1 MLRGPLD
8 RGSVTM
14 PDDPG
19 PAEQRLLVCV
29 GPSPSSARLIS
40 SAKKMATDL
49 HAEWFAVHVEPNT
62 AMQSDAARSRAAD
75 HLRLASELGAEAV
88 TLAGR
93 NVGEQVARFARQRG
107 ITRIIV
113 GKPGQSSWSGIFSP
127 SPVDQLVRIG
137 GEADV
142 YVISGE
148 AGQER
153 EPGYVI
159 RASRLGLSDYGSA
172 IMYLSVAT
180 LVCFA
185 MYPYFHH
192 SNLIMVYLLAVTLT
206 ATECGRGPAILS
218 SLLSV
223 LAFDFFF
230 VPPRYSFTVDE
241 VEYVVTFAV
250 MCLVGLVISH
260 LAAGMRQQ
268 TTLARLQERQ
278 ATAMHGL
285 SRQLASTRGVEK
297 ILEVAV
303 RYIAEIFDGDVVALL
318 PDEKH
323 KLRVA
328 AGDVSSV
335 IQHDVL
341 NHMNV
346 ARSAY
351 ETGRMAGW
359 GTGSSPKTEVLYV
372 PLQAGDTPS
381 GVLALRPRHPGR
393 FLLREQVTLLES
405 LAKQVALALKVE
417 LLSHPE
423 PSHHGHIA

>member
-1 MLRGPLD
+1 MAATATP
-8 RGSVTM
+8 TK
-14 PDDPG
+14 
-19 PAEQRLLVCV
+19 ARLLVGV
-29 GPSPSSARLIS
+29 SPSPSSARLIN
-40 SAKKMATDL
+40 SAKTMAADL
-49 HAEWFAVHVEPNT
+49 HAEWFVVYVEQP
-62 AMQSDAARSRAAD
+62 RAAVLPEATRSQVAD
-75 HLRLASELGAEAV
+75 NLRLAVDLGAEVV
-88 TLAGR
+88 TLPGR
-93 NVGEQVARFARQRG
+93 NIAEEIARFAKQRNV
-107 ITRIIV
+107 TRIIV
-113 GKPGQSSWSGIFSP
+113 GKPERSFWNGILSRN
-127 SPVDQLVRIG
+127 PVDQLLRVS
-137 GEADV
+137 GEIDV
-142 YVISGE
+142 YVIAGE
-148 AGQER
+148 PGEQR

-159 RASRLGLSDYGSA
+159 RPERVPLSDYGA
-172 IMYLSVAT
+172 AVLYLVLAT

-185 MYPYFHH
+185 MYPYFHL
-192 SNLIMVYLLAVTLT
+192 SNLIMVYLLGVTLT

-230 VPPRYSFTVDE
+230 VPPRYSFNVDE
-241 VEYVVTFAV
+241 VEYIVTFAV

-260 LAAGMRQQ
+260 LGSGMRQQ

-278 ATAMHGL
+278 ASAMHGL
-285 SRQLASTRGVEK
+285 SRQLASTRGVDK

-303 RYIAEIFDGDVVALL
+303 RYISEIFDGDVVAML

-328 AGDVSSV
+328 AGDMSSV

-372 PLQAGDTPS
+372 PLQAGDTPT

-393 FLLREQVTLLES
+393 FLLREQVSLLES

-417 LLSHPE
+417 LLSRPE
-423 PSHHGHIA
+423 PSQHGHIA

>member
-1 MLRGPLD
+1 MAD
-8 RGSVTM
+8 N
-14 PDDPG
+14 PG
-19 PAEQRLLVCV
+19 PAEHRLLVCV
-29 GPSPSSARLIS
+29 SPSPSSARLIN
-40 SAKKMATDL
+40 SAKKMAADF
-49 HAEWFAVHVEPNT
+49 HAEWFAVYVEPNS
-62 AMQSDAARSRAAD
+62 AMLSEAARSRAAD
-75 HLRLASELGAEAV
+75 PLRLAAELGAEAV

-93 NVGEQVARFARQRG
+93 NVGEELARFARQRG
-107 ITRIIV
+107 ITRIIA
-113 GKPGQSSWSGIFSP
+113 GKPRRSSWNLIPSR
-127 SPVDQLVRIG
+127 SPVDQLLRSG
-137 GEADV
+137 ADADV

-148 AGQER
+148 AGEQR

-159 RASRLGLSDYGSA
+159 RPDRVALSDYGSA
-172 IMYLSVAT
+172 VLYLMVAT
-180 LVCFA
+180 LICFA
-185 MYPYFHH
+185 MYPYFHL
-192 SNLIMVYLLAVTLT
+192 SNLIMVYLLGVTLT

-230 VPPRYSFTVDE
+230 VPPRYSFNVDE
-241 VEYVVTFAV
+241 VEYIVTFVV
-250 MCLVGLVISH
+250 MCLVGVVISH

-285 SRQLASTRGVEK
+285 SRQLASTRGVQN
-297 ILEVAV
+297 ILAVAV
-303 RYIAEIFDGDVVALL
+303 RYISEIFDGDVVAML
-318 PDEKH
+318 PDEKG

-328 AGDVSSV
+328 AGDMSSV
-335 IQHDVL
+335 IEHDVL

-359 GTGSSPKTEVLYV
+359 GTGSSAKPEVLCV
-372 PLQAGDTPS
+372 PRRAGDTPT

-393 FLLREQVTLLES
+393 FLLREQVSLLES

-417 LLSHPE
+417 LLSRAE

>member
-1 MLRGPLD
+1 MAD
-8 RGSVTM
+8 N
-14 PDDPG
+14 PG
-19 PAEQRLLVCV
+19 PAEHRLLVCV
-29 GPSPSSARLIS
+29 SPSPSSARLIN

-49 HAEWFAVHVEPNT
+49 HAEWFAVYVEPNT
-62 AMQSDAARSRAAD
+62 AMLSEAARSRAAD
-75 HLRLASELGAEAV
+75 HLRLAAELGAEAV

-93 NVGEQVARFARQRG
+93 NVGEELARFARQRG
-107 ITRIIV
+107 ITRILA
-113 GKPGQSSWSGIFSP
+113 GKPGRSSWSILSR
-127 SPVDQLVRIG
+127 SPVYQLVRSG

-148 AGQER
+148 AGEQR

-159 RASRLGLSDYGSA
+159 RPDRVALSDYGSA
-172 IMYLSVAT
+172 VLYLVLAT
-180 LVCFA
+180 LICFA
-185 MYPYFHH
+185 MYPYFHL
-192 SNLIMVYLLAVTLT
+192 SNLIMVYLLGVTLT

-230 VPPRYSFTVDE
+230 VPPRYSFNVDE
-241 VEYVVTFAV
+241 VEYIVTFVV

-268 TTLARLQERQ
+268 TTLARLQEQQ

-303 RYIAEIFDGDVVALL
+303 RYISEIFDGDVVALL
-318 PDEKH
+318 PDERH

-328 AGDVSSV
+328 AGDMSSV
-335 IQHDVL
+335 IEHDVL

-346 ARSAY
+346 ARAAY

-372 PLQAGDTPS
+372 PLQAGDTPT

-393 FLLREQVTLLES
+393 FLLREQVILLES

-417 LLSHPE
+417 LLSRPL
-423 PSHHGHIA
+423 PSHQGHIA